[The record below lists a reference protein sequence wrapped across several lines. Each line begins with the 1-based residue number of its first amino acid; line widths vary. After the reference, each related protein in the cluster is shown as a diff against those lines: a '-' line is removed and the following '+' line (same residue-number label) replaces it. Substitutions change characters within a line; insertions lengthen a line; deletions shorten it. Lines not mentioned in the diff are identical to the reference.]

1 MSEQKIT
8 DIELAKTNFYLF
20 SINAHGNPA
29 GKTKLS
35 RNQLL
40 NWLVQQ
46 PKMTVAMEACGAS
59 HYWVRE
65 IRKLDHDVILLPAQH
80 VKAYQRRQKNDYNDA
95 QAIAEP
101 CHAGS
106 LDRCRC

>member
-8 DIELAKTNFYLF
+8 GIDLAKTNFYLF
-20 SINAHGNPA
+20 SINAHGKPA

-46 PKMTVAMEACGAS
+46 PKMTVAMEAGGAS
-59 HYWVRE
+59 HYWARE

-80 VKAYQRRQKNDYNDA
+80 VKAYQRCQKNDYNDA
-95 QAIAEP
+95 QAIAEACQHGTIRP
-101 CHAGS
+101 V
-106 LDRCRC
+106 